1 MHIPHCV
8 AFNIN
13 STIFVK
19 HLVSVYSRLW
29 GSAPS
34 IMDEVC
40 VLVALCSGKGTNLL
54 EKLIFLGLG
63 LTVLLP
69 LLPVHCR
76 SYTWNANMLPLRI
89 CCEGTRFEKHAW
101 EEGLVQLLPN
111 SPANISNPIL
121 GTPRT
126 VIQVVHCTMS

>member
-29 GSAPS
+29 RSAPS

-40 VLVALCSGKGTNLL
+40 VLVELCSGKGTNLL

-63 LTVLLP
+63 LIVLLP

-89 CCEGTRFEKHAW
+89 CCEGTHFEKHAW
-101 EEGLVQLLPN
+101 EERLVQLLPT
-111 SPANISNPIL
+111 SPVNVSNPIL

>member
-1 MHIPHCV
+1 MHIPHYI

-19 HLVSVYSRLW
+19 RPVSVYSRLW

-34 IMDEVC
+34 VMGEVC
-40 VLVALCSGKGTNLL
+40 VLVALCSGRGTDLL
-54 EKLIFLGLG
+54 EELILLGLG

-76 SYTWNANMLPLRI
+76 SYTWSANVLPLRI
-89 CCEGTRFEKHAW
+89 CCEGTHFEKHAR
-101 EEGLVQLLPN
+101 EGLVQLLPT
-111 SPANISNPIL
+111 SPVNISNPIL

-126 VIQVVHCTMS
+126 VIQVALCTMS